1 MGGASSRIPVGL
13 NSAFRNRLHAA
24 VEVGKFV
31 ALPPSWFDASDL
43 GRPGLTRE
51 KDRVTHESRV
61 VGYIVQLVATPG
73 DGANKFLVAFGGPPN
88 APVQQHRTALEL
100 EAFVLAPADQARVSV
115 KYFSLADE
123 ANSND
128 ESTSASP
135 RTEPETS
142 PRQHPT
148 PRASATE
155 STLPQDANVQHRT
168 EPGPQSTRCTS
179 KKTSGA
185 PPKEPRTLALADL
198 QVFTAEWHDKVK
210 EFTMLG
216 YGGGEIK
223 DSDGPIELHSSPWCK
238 SVEVVL
244 ASVVAAMTTYAFC
257 APLSW
262 ATALLRLSST
272 TLQVR
277 RRARRA
283 ADSVHSGM
291 AQKARCEDE
300 ERSEVSSEWPRHA
313 PPRHSVRC
321 GVRGTAQLGAERVLP
336 SCAEGGRP
344 RPPQLVADSSV
355 AGDRTLKSLIDLSV
369 AVTDGAAIWR
379 TIPELSQ
386 ASNLA
391 EAIRLLLAMPAHS
404 EGREMA
410 GALHTFR

>member
-1 MGGASSRIPVGL
+1 MGL

-31 ALPPSWFDASDL
+31 ALPPNWFDASVL
-43 GRPGLTRE
+43 GRPDLTRE
-51 KDRVTHESRV
+51 KDRVTHENRV
-61 VGYIVQLVATPG
+61 VGYIVQQVATPG
-73 DGANKFLVAFGGPPN
+73 DGADKFLVAFGGSPN

-100 EAFVLAPADQARVSV
+100 EAFIVAPAEHARVSA

-123 ANSND
+123 ANSID
-128 ESTSASP
+128 DSASASP
-135 RTEPETS
+135 RTEPEAS
-142 PRQHPT
+142 PREHRT
-148 PRASATE
+148 PRAAATE
-155 STLPQDANVQHRT
+155 SALPQDANVQHRT
-168 EPGPQSTRCTS
+168 EPGPQPTRCKS

-185 PPKEPRTLALADL
+185 PPKQPRTLAPADL
-198 QVFTAEWHDKVK
+198 QVFTEEWHDKVK
-210 EFTMLG
+210 ELTMKS

-223 DSDGPIELHSSPWCK
+223 DPDGPIELHSSPWCK
-238 SVEVVL
+238 SADVVL

-272 TLQVR
+272 ALQVR

-291 AQKARCEDE
+291 AQKARCENE
-300 ERSEVSSEWPRHA
+300 ERTEVSSEWPRHA
-313 PPRHSVRC
+313 PHRHSACVGRHSLAPNVC
-321 GVRGTAQLGAERVLP
+321 SQVARRA
-336 SCAEGGRP
+336 GGRA
-344 RPPQLVADSSV
+344 PPQLVADSSV
-355 AGDRTLKSLIDLSV
+355 AGDRTLKSLIDLSA

-379 TIPELSQ
+379 TIPGLSG

-404 EGREMA
+404 EGRERA

>member
-1 MGGASSRIPVGL
+1 MIPLGL

-24 VEVGKFV
+24 VDVGKFV
-31 ALPPSWFDASDL
+31 ALPPNWFDASVL
-43 GRPGLTRE
+43 GRPDLTRE
-51 KDRVTHESRV
+51 KDRVTHENRV
-61 VGYIVQLVATPG
+61 VGYIVQQVATPG
-73 DGANKFLVAFGGPPN
+73 DGADKFLVAFGGSPN

-100 EAFVLAPADQARVSV
+100 EAFIVAPAEHARVSA

-123 ANSND
+123 ANSID
-128 ESTSASP
+128 DSASASP
-135 RTEPETS
+135 RTEPEAS
-142 PRQHPT
+142 PREHRT
-148 PRASATE
+148 PRAAATE
-155 STLPQDANVQHRT
+155 SALPQDANVQHRT
-168 EPGPQSTRCTS
+168 EPGPQPTRCKS

-185 PPKEPRTLALADL
+185 PPKQPRTLAPADL
-198 QVFTAEWHDKVK
+198 QVFTEEWHDKVK
-210 EFTMLG
+210 EFTMKG

-223 DSDGPIELHSSPWCK
+223 DTDGPIEHHSSPWCK
-238 SVEVVL
+238 SADVVL

-272 TLQVR
+272 ALQVR

-291 AQKARCEDE
+291 AQKARCENE
-300 ERSEVSSEWPRHA
+300 ERTEVSSEWPRHA
-313 PPRHSVRC
+313 PHRHSACVGRHSLAPNVC
-321 GVRGTAQLGAERVLP
+321 SQVARRA
-336 SCAEGGRP
+336 GGRA
-344 RPPQLVADSSV
+344 PPQLVADSSV
-355 AGDRTLKSLIDLSV
+355 AGDRTLKSLIDLSA

-379 TIPELSQ
+379 TIPGLSG

-404 EGREMA
+404 EGRERA

>member
-1 MGGASSRIPVGL
+1 MIPLGL

-24 VEVGKFV
+24 VDVGKFV
-31 ALPPSWFDASDL
+31 ALPPNWFDASVL
-43 GRPGLTRE
+43 GRPDLTRE
-51 KDRVTHESRV
+51 KDRVTHENRV
-61 VGYIVQLVATPG
+61 VGYIVQQVATPG
-73 DGANKFLVAFGGPPN
+73 DGADKFLVAFGGSPN

-100 EAFVLAPADQARVSV
+100 EAFIVAPAEHARVSA

-123 ANSND
+123 ANSID
-128 ESTSASP
+128 DSASASP
-135 RTEPETS
+135 RTEPEAS
-142 PRQHPT
+142 PRRHPT

-155 STLPQDANVQHRT
+155 SALPQDANVQHRT
-168 EPGPQSTRCTS
+168 EPGPQPARCKS

-185 PPKEPRTLALADL
+185 PPKQPRTLAPADL
-198 QVFTAEWHDKVK
+198 QVFTEEWHDKVK
-210 EFTMLG
+210 EFTMKG

-223 DSDGPIELHSSPWCK
+223 DTDGPIEHHSSPWCK
-238 SVEVVL
+238 SADVVL

-291 AQKARCEDE
+291 AQKARCENE
-300 ERSEVSSEWPRHA
+300 ERTEVSSEWPRHA
-313 PPRHSVRC
+313 PHRHSACVGRHSLAPNVC
-321 GVRGTAQLGAERVLP
+321 SQVARRA
-336 SCAEGGRP
+336 GGRA
-344 RPPQLVADSSV
+344 PPQLVADSSV
-355 AGDRTLKSLIDLSV
+355 AGDRTLKSLIDLSA

-379 TIPELSQ
+379 TIPGLSG

-404 EGREMA
+404 EGRERA

>member
-1 MGGASSRIPVGL
+1 MGGASSVIPLGL

-24 VEVGKFV
+24 VDVGKFV
-31 ALPPSWFDASDL
+31 ALPPNWFDASVL
-43 GRPGLTRE
+43 GRPDLTRE
-51 KDRVTHESRV
+51 KDRVTHENRV
-61 VGYIVQLVATPG
+61 VGYIVQQVATPG
-73 DGANKFLVAFGGPPN
+73 DGADKFLVAFGGSPN

-100 EAFVLAPADQARVSV
+100 EAFIVAPAEHARVSA

-123 ANSND
+123 ASSID
-128 ESTSASP
+128 ESANASP
-135 RTEPETS
+135 RTEPEAS

-155 STLPQDANVQHRT
+155 SALPQDANVQHRT
-168 EPGPQSTRCTS
+168 EPGPQPTRCKS

-185 PPKEPRTLALADL
+185 PPKQPRTLAPADL
-198 QVFTAEWHDKVK
+198 QVFTEEWHDKVK
-210 EFTMLG
+210 ELTMKS

-223 DSDGPIELHSSPWCK
+223 DPDGPIELHSSPWCK
-238 SVEVVL
+238 SADVVL

-272 TLQVR
+272 ALQVR

-291 AQKARCEDE
+291 AQKARCENE
-300 ERSEVSSEWPRHA
+300 ERTEVSSEWPRHA
-313 PPRHSVRC
+313 PHRHSACVGRHSLAPNVC
-321 GVRGTAQLGAERVLP
+321 SQVARRA
-336 SCAEGGRP
+336 GGRA
-344 RPPQLVADSSV
+344 PPQLVADSSV
-355 AGDRTLKSLIDLSV
+355 AGDRTLKSLIDLSA

-379 TIPELSQ
+379 TIPGLSG

-404 EGREMA
+404 EGRERA

>member
-1 MGGASSRIPVGL
+1 MNPLGL
-13 NSAFRNRLHAA
+13 NAFRNRLHAA
-24 VEVGKFV
+24 VDVGKFV
-31 ALPPSWFDASDL
+31 ALPPNWFDASVL
-43 GRPGLTRE
+43 GRPDLTRE
-51 KDRVTHESRV
+51 KDRVTHENRV
-61 VGYIVQLVATPG
+61 VGYIVQQVATPG
-73 DGANKFLVAFGGPPN
+73 DGADKFLVAFGGSPN

-100 EAFVLAPADQARVSV
+100 EPYILAPAEHARVSA

-123 ANSND
+123 ANSID
-128 ESTSASP
+128 DSASASP

-142 PRQHPT
+142 PREHPT

-155 STLPQDANVQHRT
+155 SALPQDANVQHRT
-168 EPGPQSTRCTS
+168 EPGPQPTRCKS

-185 PPKEPRTLALADL
+185 PPKQPRTLAPADL
-198 QVFTAEWHDKVK
+198 QVFTGEWHDKVK
-210 EFTMLG
+210 EFTMKG

-223 DSDGPIELHSSPWCK
+223 DTDGPIELHSSPWCK
-238 SVEVVL
+238 SAGVVL

-272 TLQVR
+272 ALQVR

-291 AQKARCEDE
+291 AQKARCENE
-300 ERSEVSSEWPRHA
+300 ERTEVSSEWPRHA
-313 PPRHSVRC
+313 PHRHSACVGRHSLAPNVC
-321 GVRGTAQLGAERVLP
+321 SQVARRA
-336 SCAEGGRP
+336 GGRA
-344 RPPQLVADSSV
+344 PPQLVADSSV
-355 AGDRTLKSLIDLSV
+355 AGDRTLKSLLELSA

-379 TIPELSQ
+379 TIPGLSG

-404 EGREMA
+404 EGRERA

>member
-1 MGGASSRIPVGL
+1 MGGASSVIPLGL

-24 VEVGKFV
+24 VDVGKFV
-31 ALPPSWFDASDL
+31 ALPPNWFDASVL
-43 GRPGLTRE
+43 GRPDLTRE
-51 KDRVTHESRV
+51 KDRVTHENRV
-61 VGYIVQLVATPG
+61 VGYIVQQVATPG
-73 DGANKFLVAFGGPPN
+73 DGADKFLVAFGGSPN

-100 EAFVLAPADQARVSV
+100 EAFIVAPAEHARVSA

-123 ANSND
+123 ANSID
-128 ESTSASP
+128 DSASASP
-135 RTEPETS
+135 RTEPEAS
-142 PRQHPT
+142 PREHRT
-148 PRASATE
+148 PRAAATE
-155 STLPQDANVQHRT
+155 SALPQDANVQHRT
-168 EPGPQSTRCTS
+168 EPGPQPTRCKS

-185 PPKEPRTLALADL
+185 PPKQPRTLAPADL
-198 QVFTAEWHDKVK
+198 QVFTEEWHDKLK
-210 EFTMLG
+210 ELTMKS

-223 DSDGPIELHSSPWCK
+223 DPDGPIELHSSPWCK
-238 SVEVVL
+238 SADVVL

-272 TLQVR
+272 ALQVR

-291 AQKARCEDE
+291 AQKARCENE
-300 ERSEVSSEWPRHA
+300 ERTEVSSEWPRHA
-313 PPRHSVRC
+313 PHRHSVRC

-336 SCAEGGRP
+336 GCAEGGRP

-355 AGDRTLKSLIDLSV
+355 AGDRTLKSLLELSA

-379 TIPELSQ
+379 TIPGLSR

-404 EGREMA
+404 EGRERA

>member
-1 MGGASSRIPVGL
+1 MGGASSVIPLGL

-24 VEVGKFV
+24 VDVGKFV
-31 ALPPSWFDASDL
+31 ALPPNWFDASVL
-43 GRPGLTRE
+43 GRPDLTRE
-51 KDRVTHESRV
+51 KDRVTHENRV
-61 VGYIVQLVATPG
+61 VGYIVQQVATPG
-73 DGANKFLVAFGGPPN
+73 DGADKFLVAFGGSPN

-123 ANSND
+123 ANSID
-128 ESTSASP
+128 DSASASP
-135 RTEPETS
+135 RTEPEAS
-142 PRQHPT
+142 PREHRT
-148 PRASATE
+148 PRAAATE
-155 STLPQDANVQHRT
+155 SALPQDANVQHRT
-168 EPGPQSTRCTS
+168 EPGPQPTRCKS

-185 PPKEPRTLALADL
+185 PPKQPRTLAPADL
-198 QVFTAEWHDKVK
+198 QVFTEEWHDRVK
-210 EFTMLG
+210 EFTMKG

-223 DSDGPIELHSSPWCK
+223 DTDGPIELHSSPWCK
-238 SVEVVL
+238 SADVVL

-272 TLQVR
+272 ALQVR

-291 AQKARCEDE
+291 AQKARCENE
-300 ERSEVSSEWPRHA
+300 ERTEVSSEWPRHA
-313 PPRHSVRC
+313 PHRHSACVGRHSLAPNVC
-321 GVRGTAQLGAERVLP
+321 SQVARRA
-336 SCAEGGRP
+336 GGRA
-344 RPPQLVADSSV
+344 PPQLVADSSV
-355 AGDRTLKSLIDLSV
+355 AGDRTLKSLIDLSA

-379 TIPELSQ
+379 TIPGLSR

-404 EGREMA
+404 EGRERA